1 MELPKCVARGLL
13 EGSELQTSMESE
25 SELEGHLRKVI
36 AVKMGASGK
45 KRFFRR

>member
-1 MELPKCVARGLL
+1 MGLPKCVERGLL
-13 EGSELQTSMESE
+13 DGSELQTSMQCE

-45 KRFFRR
+45 RRFFKL